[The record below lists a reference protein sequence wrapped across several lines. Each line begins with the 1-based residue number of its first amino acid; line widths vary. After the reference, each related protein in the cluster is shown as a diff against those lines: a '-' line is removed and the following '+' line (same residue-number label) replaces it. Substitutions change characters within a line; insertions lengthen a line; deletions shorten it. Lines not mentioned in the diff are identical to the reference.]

1 MKGKTRI
8 AKRSSVSLTPFE
20 AYYQSLSEL
29 NQGRLDRFFGD
40 IRNHILLDKKEMRK
54 FITDFEQAILYY
66 VSAGLLLNTA
76 LERLSASNLGG
87 FYNRSSMQ
95 WFALDD
101 AAKIYPLSL
110 RYGTMGAF
118 SLAMLLVCVI
128 VLGNEFFVEVKKR
141 FHIK

>member
-1 MKGKTRI
+1 MKGKTKI
-8 AKRSSVSLTPFE
+8 AKRISVSLTPFE

-110 RYGTMGAF
+110 RYGTMALSRWQCCLSALSCWGIS
-118 SLAMLLVCVI
+118 SLW
-128 VLGNEFFVEVKKR
+128 K
-141 FHIK
+141 